1 MQSSIIETRRL
12 YFAFQKSQK
21 ILDDLNLQ
29 IPAGSIYGFLGPNGA
44 GKTTSLR
51 LILGLL
57 KKQEGDITLFG
68 KHLQANR
75 IDILR
80 RIGSLIEQPSLYL
93 HLTGKENLEIFRLT
107 YQCDKKRIDEVLQM
121 VQLQHAA
128 HKKVKS
134 YSLGMKQRLAIAI
147 ALLHDPEVLILDEP
161 TNGLDPSGIIE
172 TRELI
177 KQLNREW
184 GKTILVSSHLLAEVE
199 KMATHVGII
208 HKGKLLFQ
216 GSLQQLQQ
224 LQSKQSAVEIE
235 VNDIAR
241 AQQVLQEQFP
251 VKQVNGSLLLVNYE
265 SRERSALLNKLL
277 VQEGV
282 EVYQMAVKQ
291 NDLENLF
298 IQITA
303 Q

>member
-1 MQSSIIETRRL
+1 
-12 YFAFQKSQK
+12 
-21 ILDDLNLQ
+21 
-29 IPAGSIYGFLGPNGA
+29 
-44 GKTTSLR
+44 
-51 LILGLL
+51 
-57 KKQEGDITLFG
+57 
-68 KHLQANR
+68 
-75 IDILR
+75 
-80 RIGSLIEQPSLYL
+80 
-93 HLTGKENLEIFRLT
+93 
-107 YQCDKKRIDEVLQM
+107 
-121 VQLQHAA
+121 
-128 HKKVKS
+128 
-134 YSLGMKQRLAIAI
+134 
-147 ALLHDPEVLILDEP
+147 
-161 TNGLDPSGIIE
+161 
-172 TRELI
+172 
-177 KQLNREW
+177 
-184 GKTILVSSHLLAEVE
+184 
-199 KMATHVGII
+199 MATHVGII

-216 GSLQQLQQ
+216 GSLKQLQQ

-235 VNDIAR
+235 VNDIVR